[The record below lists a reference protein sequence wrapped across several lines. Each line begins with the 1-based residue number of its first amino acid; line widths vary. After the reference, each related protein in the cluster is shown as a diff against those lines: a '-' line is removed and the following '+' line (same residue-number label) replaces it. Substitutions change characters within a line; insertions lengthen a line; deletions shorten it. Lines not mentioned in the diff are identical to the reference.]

1 LGIYQS
7 QNSVM
12 TRNLVDVY
20 PALEPVVWPSNLN
33 VITDAQPQNSVE
45 WMPFLLIAALVLL
58 CADVLA
64 SLMVSGRRV
73 FATIAV
79 MVVALGITSDHVRSD
94 TQRAPDEIALGHIK
108 TGDARVD
115 ALAHAAMV
123 GLSDTLFFRTSV
135 EPSAPVS
142 LEIERDTLAFYPLI
156 YWPIIDTQPSLSAR
170 AVSSLNAF
178 LRSGGVILFDT
189 MDAELRRG
197 NSAQNPK
204 LMRLLQD
211 LDIPPLEPVAADHV
225 LTRAFYLLQ
234 EFPGRYR
241 SGQLWAEAPTD
252 TQTVDG
258 LPFRPLN
265 DGVSPVF
272 IGSNDWAAAWAMDS
286 RGEPLVPVGRGRAG
300 ERQREIA
307 LRFGVNLVMHVLT
320 GNYKSDQVHVPAL
333 LDRLGQ

>member
-1 LGIYQS
+1 
-7 QNSVM
+7 
-12 TRNLVDVY
+12 
-20 PALEPVVWPSNLN
+20 
-33 VITDAQPQNSVE
+33 
-45 WMPFLLIAALVLL
+45 
-58 CADVLA
+58 
-64 SLMVSGRRV
+64 
-73 FATIAV
+73 
-79 MVVALGITSDHVRSD
+79 
-94 TQRAPDEIALGHIK
+94 
-108 TGDARVD
+108 
-115 ALAHAAMV
+115 
-123 GLSDTLFFRTSV
+123 
-135 EPSAPVS
+135 
-142 LEIERDTLAFYPLI
+142 
-156 YWPIIDTQPSLSAR
+156 
-170 AVSSLNAF
+170 
-178 LRSGGVILFDT
+178 
-189 MDAELRRG
+189 MDAELRPG